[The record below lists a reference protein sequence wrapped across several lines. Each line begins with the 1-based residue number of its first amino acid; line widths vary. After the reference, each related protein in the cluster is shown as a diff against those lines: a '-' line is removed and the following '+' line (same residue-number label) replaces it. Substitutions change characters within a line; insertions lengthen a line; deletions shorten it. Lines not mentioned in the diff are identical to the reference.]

1 MLVWNI
7 RGASRRDSLS
17 YLKKLC
23 FDNKVRLLFLL
34 EPMSAECQLEV
45 VRRYLNFDFSALY
58 IGGEIWVFWSCLLRL
73 SCVEYAEQM
82 LHAHVSFGSGAS
94 FWVSAIYAKCTR
106 VGRRPL
112 WEAMESVASSISH
125 NQPWVAAGDF
135 NVIASAAER
144 EWGDPANVQNIDEF
158 NASMFKC
165 GLSTIDFDG
174 SRFTW
179 TNGSVWQRLDRAL
192 GNRRWSEAY
201 PLSRV
206 SHMARGRSDHSALL
220 IRCAGYRAAS
230 SCFRFLNVWCGHPQ
244 FREIVSA
251 AWSTEVSGMGMVR
264 FYNKLKAV
272 RDALKQ
278 WNRVVFG
285 NVSSKVAEAEQEL
298 KQTEAE
304 YDLVRSEESKILLHE
319 ARARYNRALSIEC
332 EFWHQKAGIKWLQA
346 GDANTAFFHSWVRQ
360 RRNSNFISRIRK
372 EEGGWHEDLQEIK
385 NSAISY
391 FSDLFASNRQVQP
404 LTELPFEV
412 PRVTQEDN
420 EIMKQLPTMKEIHEV
435 VFGMDT
441 QSAPGPDGFG
451 AGFFQSCW
459 DMVKDDLLMAIQD
472 FFQGMEQ
479 PRSWS
484 HSMVVLIPK
493 MDGASHWREFRP
505 LSLCNVSSKVVSKIL
520 AVRISKLLPK
530 LISPWQTGFVPGRG
544 IVDNVLLA
552 QELILDLDRRLI
564 DPNLILKLDM
574 EKAYDRVDWSFL
586 LFLLRQY
593 GFEEV
598 VVDLLFRTFSNTW
611 FSILVNGEP
620 TGFVKSYQGVRQG
633 DPLSPALFLFVA
645 DFLGRGLQRL
655 FDSKD
660 SRYFVS
666 AGSKVSYLAFADDM
680 IIFTRCSQDALVSL
694 KDFLQLYQS
703 CSGQKVN
710 IAKSA
715 FYASAWVTDTQWTL
729 VSTTLGYQCQGFPFK
744 YLGVPLI
751 RGRVTCA
758 AFDALLGKVRQKLY
772 HWSSKM
778 LSMGG
783 KIVLLRSVMC
793 SLPVYLLQVLQP
805 PKAVLLHFGR
815 VCNAFLWD
823 SSIDSKRTHWAA
835 WDKVCRPV
843 EEGGL
848 GFRSFEDIT
857 KAFSCKLWWKL
868 RERASIWAEFMHVK
882 YVRGG
887 HPLLVSVDRPS
898 PVWRRLVEVRG
909 FAEGNIRWCLGEGL
923 VDFWQDR
930 WCTDVPLASL
940 VPGPKSH
947 RLVGEFFLSDGWDE
961 QWLRR
966 LLPGH
971 LVSKVME
978 LRIFPNMQ
986 DQMIW
991 AASPSGSFTVSSAW
1005 DVLRSTHNRSV
1016 VDSLVWSS
1024 VVPLKVSFLAWRL
1037 LRGWLPLDDLLQ
1049 GRGLRLASKCYCCGL
1064 APETG
1069 DHLFVSGPLASRVW
1083 RHFSCRFGL
1092 VVQGSGVASR
1102 LSCWLLSHRFVSQNH
1117 IRVILPLLILWFI
1130 WKGRNKARFEGVS
1143 MSSDQVIDQV
1153 CAFVEQLGR
1162 GGLLKFEFFKGDTDC
1177 DWVKLGKVKGKL
1189 VQLRAFPWA
1198 KPTGQAVK
1206 LNTDASVVRGR
1217 SSGGR
1222 VVRSAEGNLVFAFY
1236 KEFGEKDVL
1245 SSEALALLEGLR
1257 YCQDSNLTGVIAEVD
1272 SSTLVHLVSSK
1283 MTSCWPLCNTI
1294 RHIRSLVAKLGV
1306 SLVHTFREANAVAD
1320 ALASSDLR
1328 AEARFLS
1335 EIALPSKVR
1344 TLLQLD
1350 RLSTP
1355 YVRVYAKGTSGGLA
1369 LLWKK
1374 DLDISL
1380 NRFANSF
1387 INRNVHMPNYTRR
1400 LTGFY
1405 GHPDASKRKYSWD
1418 SLRQLSNQS
1427 QLSWLCIGDYN
1438 EVLSQNEFQDNIL
1451 IAYGVNHSFKSKSVD
1466 KEGSMSIKLDMSKVF
1481 DRVEWPFL
1489 KGMMLA
1495 LDFHPSFIDLISS
1508 CFSTVSYSFRL
1519 NGVQFGYLQPQQGIR
1534 QADPI
1539 SPFLF
1544 LICTEAFSSLLQ
1556 EAEACGK
1563 LLGVRI

>member
-1 MLVWNI
+1 MVIEFPSIKESLVK
-7 RGASRRDSLS
+7 AFHLE
-17 YLKKLC
+17 KLEELMKNAEKI
-23 FDNKVRLLFLL
+23 FFAILHKSHWFPMIVHVTEKEIYIVDPLQNDTTFYDGIIHLLTHARIARKFMAL
-34 EPMSAECQLEV
+34 EIAMSKLADPFN
-45 VRRYLNFDFSALY
+45 Y
-58 IGGEIWVFWSCLLRL
+58 
-73 SCVEYAEQM
+73 
-82 LHAHVSFGSGAS
+82 AS
-94 FWVSAIYAKCTR
+94 FLNENKLGKETEVQGVQTE
-106 VGRRPL
+106 RPL
-112 WEAMESVASSISH
+112 VRI
-125 NQPWVAAGDF
+125 
-135 NVIASAAER
+135 
-144 EWGDPANVQNIDEF
+144 
-158 NASMFKC
+158 
-165 GLSTIDFDG
+165 T
-174 SRFTW
+174 
-179 TNGSVWQRLDRAL
+179 
-192 GNRRWSEAY
+192 
-201 PLSRV
+201 
-206 SHMARGRSDHSALL
+206 
-220 IRCAGYRAAS
+220 RAAS
-230 SCFRFLNVWCGHPQ
+230 RKASNSKLLILDLNGVLRPD
-244 FREIVSA
+244 SL
-251 AWSTEVSGMGMVR
+251 AWGW
-264 FYNKLKAV
+264 YNKLKAV

-304 YDLVRSEESKILLHE
+304 YDLVRSEESKIHLHE

-420 EIMKQLPTMKEIHEV
+420 EIMKQLPTMEEIHEV

-493 MDGASHWREFRP
+493 VDGASHWREFRP

-574 EKAYDRVDWSFL
+574 EKAYDRADWSFL

-633 DPLSPALFLFVA
+633 DPLSPVLFLFVA

-666 AGSKVSYLAFADDM
+666 AGSKVPYLAFADDM

-715 FYASAWVTDTQWTL
+715 FYASARVTDTQRTL
-729 VSTTLGYQCQGFPFK
+729 VSTTLGYQCQGFPFR

-758 AFDALLGKVRQKLY
+758 AFDALLGKV
-772 HWSSKM
+772 
-778 LSMGG
+778 
-783 KIVLLRSVMC
+783 
-793 SLPVYLLQVLQP
+793 LQP
-805 PKAVLLHFGR
+805 PKAVLLRLGR

-823 SSIDSKRTHWAA
+823 TSIDSKRTHWAA
-835 WDKVCRPV
+835 WDK
-843 EEGGL
+843 
-848 GFRSFEDIT
+848 
-857 KAFSCKLWWKL
+857 WKL

-898 PVWRRLVEVRG
+898 PFWRRLVEVRG

-966 LLPGH
+966 LLLGH

-1049 GRGLRLASKCYCCGL
+1049 GRGLRSKCYCCGL

-1069 DHLFVSGPLASRVW
+1069 HHLFVSGPLASRVW

-1143 MSSDQVIDQV
+1143 MSSDQ
-1153 CAFVEQLGR
+1153 F
-1162 GGLLKFEFFKGDTDC
+1162 
-1177 DWVKLGKVKGKL
+1177 GKVKGKL

-1217 SSGGR
+1217 SSGGG

-1236 KEFGEKDVL
+1236 KEFGEKDAL

-1283 MTSCWPLCNTI
+1283 MTSSWPLCNTI

-1328 AEARFLS
+1328 ADARFLS

-1355 YVRVYAKGTSGGLA
+1355 YVRV
-1369 LLWKK
+1369 
-1374 DLDISL
+1374 
-1380 NRFANSF
+1380 
-1387 INRNVHMPNYTRR
+1387 
-1400 LTGFY
+1400 
-1405 GHPDASKRKYSWD
+1405 
-1418 SLRQLSNQS
+1418 
-1427 QLSWLCIGDYN
+1427 C
-1438 EVLSQNEFQDNIL
+1438 
-1451 IAYGVNHSFKSKSVD
+1451 
-1466 KEGSMSIKLDMSKVF
+1466 
-1481 DRVEWPFL
+1481 
-1489 KGMMLA
+1489 
-1495 LDFHPSFIDLISS
+1495 
-1508 CFSTVSYSFRL
+1508 TVS
-1519 NGVQFGYLQPQQGIR
+1519 G
-1534 QADPI
+1534 
-1539 SPFLF
+1539 
-1544 LICTEAFSSLLQ
+1544 
-1556 EAEACGK
+1556 
-1563 LLGVRI
+1563 

>member
-1 MLVWNI
+1 MVIEFPSIKESLVK
-7 RGASRRDSLS
+7 AFHLE
-17 YLKKLC
+17 KLEELMKNAEKI
-23 FDNKVRLLFLL
+23 FFAILHKSHWFPMIVHVTEKEIYIVDPLQNDTTFYDGIIHLLTHARIARKFMAL
-34 EPMSAECQLEV
+34 EIAMSKLADPFN
-45 VRRYLNFDFSALY
+45 Y
-58 IGGEIWVFWSCLLRL
+58 
-73 SCVEYAEQM
+73 
-82 LHAHVSFGSGAS
+82 AS
-94 FWVSAIYAKCTR
+94 FLNENKLGKETEVQGVQTE
-106 VGRRPL
+106 RPL
-112 WEAMESVASSISH
+112 VRI
-125 NQPWVAAGDF
+125 
-135 NVIASAAER
+135 
-144 EWGDPANVQNIDEF
+144 
-158 NASMFKC
+158 
-165 GLSTIDFDG
+165 T
-174 SRFTW
+174 
-179 TNGSVWQRLDRAL
+179 
-192 GNRRWSEAY
+192 
-201 PLSRV
+201 
-206 SHMARGRSDHSALL
+206 
-220 IRCAGYRAAS
+220 RAAS
-230 SCFRFLNVWCGHPQ
+230 RKASNSKLLILDLNGVLRPD
-244 FREIVSA
+244 SL
-251 AWSTEVSGMGMVR
+251 AWGW
-264 FYNKLKAV
+264 YNKLKAV

-304 YDLVRSEESKILLHE
+304 YDLVRSEESKIHLHE

-420 EIMKQLPTMKEIHEV
+420 EIMKQLPTMEEIHEV

-493 MDGASHWREFRP
+493 VDGASHWREFRP

-633 DPLSPALFLFVA
+633 DPLSPVLFLFVA

-666 AGSKVSYLAFADDM
+666 AGSKVPYLAFADDM

-715 FYASAWVTDTQWTL
+715 FYASARVTDTQRTL
-729 VSTTLGYQCQGFPFK
+729 VSTTLGYQCQGFPFR

-758 AFDALLGKVRQKLY
+758 AFDALLGKV
-772 HWSSKM
+772 
-778 LSMGG
+778 
-783 KIVLLRSVMC
+783 
-793 SLPVYLLQVLQP
+793 LQP
-805 PKAVLLHFGR
+805 PKAVLLRLGR

-823 SSIDSKRTHWAA
+823 TSIDSKRTHWAA
-835 WDKVCRPV
+835 WDK
-843 EEGGL
+843 
-848 GFRSFEDIT
+848 
-857 KAFSCKLWWKL
+857 WKL

-898 PVWRRLVEVRG
+898 PFWRRLVEVRG

-966 LLPGH
+966 LLLGH

-1049 GRGLRLASKCYCCGL
+1049 GRGLRSKCYCCGL

-1069 DHLFVSGPLASRVW
+1069 HHLFVSGPLASRVW

-1143 MSSDQVIDQV
+1143 MSSDQ
-1153 CAFVEQLGR
+1153 F
-1162 GGLLKFEFFKGDTDC
+1162 
-1177 DWVKLGKVKGKL
+1177 GKVKGKL

-1217 SSGGR
+1217 SSGGG

-1236 KEFGEKDVL
+1236 KEFGEKDAL

-1283 MTSCWPLCNTI
+1283 MTSSWPLCNTI

-1328 AEARFLS
+1328 ADARFLS

-1355 YVRVYAKGTSGGLA
+1355 YVRV
-1369 LLWKK
+1369 
-1374 DLDISL
+1374 
-1380 NRFANSF
+1380 
-1387 INRNVHMPNYTRR
+1387 
-1400 LTGFY
+1400 
-1405 GHPDASKRKYSWD
+1405 
-1418 SLRQLSNQS
+1418 
-1427 QLSWLCIGDYN
+1427 C
-1438 EVLSQNEFQDNIL
+1438 
-1451 IAYGVNHSFKSKSVD
+1451 
-1466 KEGSMSIKLDMSKVF
+1466 
-1481 DRVEWPFL
+1481 
-1489 KGMMLA
+1489 
-1495 LDFHPSFIDLISS
+1495 
-1508 CFSTVSYSFRL
+1508 TVS
-1519 NGVQFGYLQPQQGIR
+1519 G
-1534 QADPI
+1534 
-1539 SPFLF
+1539 
-1544 LICTEAFSSLLQ
+1544 
-1556 EAEACGK
+1556 
-1563 LLGVRI
+1563 

>member
-7 RGASRRDSLS
+7 RWASRRDSLR

-23 FDNKVRLLFLL
+23 YDNKVRLLFLL

-45 VRRYLNFDFSALY
+45 VRRFLNFDFSALY
-58 IGGEIWVFWSCLLRL
+58 IGGKIWVFWSCLLRF

-112 WEAMESVASSISH
+112 WEAMESVASSVSH

-144 EWGDPANVQNIDEF
+144 EGGAPANVRNIEEF

-192 GNRRWSEAY
+192 GNRRWSEVY

-206 SHMARGRSDHSALL
+206 SHMARGRSDYSPLL
-220 IRCAGYRAAS
+220 IRCAGYRATS
-230 SCFRFLNVWCGHPQ
+230 SCFRFLNVWRGHPQ
-244 FREIVSA
+244 FREIVFA
-251 AWSTEVSGMGMVR
+251 AWSKEVYGMGMVR
-264 FYNKLKAV
+264 FYNKLKTV

-285 NVSSKVAEAEQEL
+285 NVSSQVAEADQE
-298 KQTEAE
+298 
-304 YDLVRSEESKILLHE
+304 
-319 ARARYNRALSIEC
+319 
-332 EFWHQKAGIKWLQA
+332 
-346 GDANTAFFHSWVRQ
+346 

-385 NSAISY
+385 DSAISF
-391 FSDLFASNRQVQP
+391 FSDLFASNRQVQA

-412 PRVTQEDN
+412 PRATQEDN
-420 EIMKQLPTMKEIHEV
+420 EIMKRLPTMEEIHEV
-435 VFGMDT
+435 VFGMEI

-459 DMVKDDLLMAIQD
+459 DIVKDDLLMAIQD

-493 MDGASHWREFRP
+493 VEGASHWRDFRP
-505 LSLCNVSSKVVSKIL
+505 ISLCNVTSKVVSKIL
-520 AVRISKLLPK
+520 AIRISNLLPK

-620 TGFVKSYQGVRQG
+620 TGFVKSFQGVRQG

-645 DFLGRGLQRL
+645 DFLGRGLQRI

-666 AGSKVSYLAFADDM
+666 AGSKVPYLAFADDM
-680 IIFTRCSQDALVSL
+680 VIFTRCSQDALVSI

-715 FYASAWVTDTQWTL
+715 FYASARATDTQRAL
-729 VSTTLGYQCQGFPFK
+729 VSTTLGYQCQVFPFR
-744 YLGVPLI
+744 YLGVPMI

-758 AFDALLGKVRQKLY
+758 VFDALLGKVRQKLF

-783 KIVLLRSVMC
+783 KIVLLRSVLC

-805 PKAVLLHFGR
+805 PKAVLLQLGR
-815 VCNAFLWD
+815 LCNAFLWD
-823 SSIDSKRTHWAA
+823 TSIESKRIHWAA

-848 GFRSFEDIT
+848 GFRPFEDVA

-898 PVWRRLVEVRG
+898 PIWRRLIEVRDLT
-909 FAEGNIRWCLGEGL
+909 EGNIRWCLGEGL

-930 WCTDVPLASL
+930 WCTDVPLARL

-971 LVSKVME
+971 LVSKILE

-1005 DVLRSTHNRSV
+1005 DVLRSKRNRSV
-1016 VDSLVWSS
+1016 IDSLVWSS
-1024 VVPLKVSFLAWRL
+1024 VVPLKVSFFVWRL

-1092 VVQGSGVASR
+1092 VLQGSGVASR
-1102 LSCWLLSHRFVSQNH
+1102 LSCWLFSHRFVSQNH

-1130 WKGRNKARFEGVS
+1130 WKGRNKARFEGMS
-1143 MSSDQVIDQV
+1143 MSSDQVTNQV
-1153 CAFVEQLGR
+1153 CALVEQLGR
-1162 GGLLKFEFFKGDTDC
+1162 GGLFKLEFFKGDTDC
-1177 DWVKLGKVKGKL
+1177 DWVKFGKAKNKL
-1189 VQLRAFPWA
+1189 IQLRAFSWV

-1206 LNTDASVVRGR
+1206 LNTDASVVSGR
-1217 SSGGR
+1217 SSGGG
-1222 VVRSAEGNLVFAFY
+1222 VVRSGEGNLVFAFY
-1236 KEFGEKDVL
+1236 KEFGEQDVL

-1257 YCQDSNLTGVIAEVD
+1257 YCQDNNLTGVIAEVD
-1272 SSTLVHLVSSK
+1272 SSTLVHLVSVK
-1283 MTSCWPLCNTI
+1283 MTAGWPLCNTI
-1294 RHIRSLVAKLGV
+1294 RHIRCLVAKLGV

-1328 AEARFLS
+1328 TDARFFS
-1335 EIALPSKVR
+1335 ERALPSKVR
-1344 TLLQLD
+1344 ALLQLD

-1355 YVRVYAKGTSGGLA
+1355 YVRV
-1369 LLWKK
+1369 
-1374 DLDISL
+1374 
-1380 NRFANSF
+1380 
-1387 INRNVHMPNYTRR
+1387 
-1400 LTGFY
+1400 
-1405 GHPDASKRKYSWD
+1405 
-1418 SLRQLSNQS
+1418 
-1427 QLSWLCIGDYN
+1427 C
-1438 EVLSQNEFQDNIL
+1438 
-1451 IAYGVNHSFKSKSVD
+1451 
-1466 KEGSMSIKLDMSKVF
+1466 
-1481 DRVEWPFL
+1481 
-1489 KGMMLA
+1489 
-1495 LDFHPSFIDLISS
+1495 
-1508 CFSTVSYSFRL
+1508 TVS
-1519 NGVQFGYLQPQQGIR
+1519 G
-1534 QADPI
+1534 
-1539 SPFLF
+1539 
-1544 LICTEAFSSLLQ
+1544 
-1556 EAEACGK
+1556 
-1563 LLGVRI
+1563 